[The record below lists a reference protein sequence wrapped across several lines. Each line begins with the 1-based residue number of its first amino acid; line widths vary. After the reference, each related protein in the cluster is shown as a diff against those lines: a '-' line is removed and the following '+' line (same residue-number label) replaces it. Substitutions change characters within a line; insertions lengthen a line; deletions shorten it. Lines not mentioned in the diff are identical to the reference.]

1 MNTTPTETTMPPH
14 VRPPPLHLSR
24 LLKCFN
30 GLDRSSM
37 TGLSYLDHVEDHIK
51 AFLGVSTSHSLT
63 ALRSPPSID
72 EYSIIH
78 THPGLTMHIPS
89 GTLPDAAYILFVP
102 YAQKDHDGYTEKAPT
117 PSSHPRPRT
126 FATSTLAAQSRYAY
140 SIVFLF
146 CEVRTRFQRM
156 GYSVKSIHEESPAD
170 VTPTNPFLL
179 LSTLV

>member
-1 MNTTPTETTMPPH
+1 MTA
-14 VRPPPLHLSR
+14 LLLSISSR

-37 TGLSYLDHVEDHIK
+37 TGLSYLDHVEGHIK

-102 YAQKDHDGYTEKAPT
+102 YAQKDHDGYTEKAPNT
-117 PSSHPRPRT
+117 LRPPSSSHLRHIGT
-126 FATSTLAAQSRYAY
+126 IATC
-140 SIVFLF
+140 IFNCFL
-146 CEVRTRFQRM
+146 V
-156 GYSVKSIHEESPAD
+156 
-170 VTPTNPFLL
+170 L
-179 LSTLV
+179 